1 MGMWWPL
8 VLINERDSTTVPAT
22 VNRAAFYTTD
32 FNDLYFNK
40 YRTRL
45 GREMPRR
52 CKSGYESLI

>member
-32 FNDLYFNK
+32 FNDLYFN
-40 YRTRL
+40 
-45 GREMPRR
+45 
-52 CKSGYESLI
+52 